1 MKRKNILFLRS
12 GFHKEFALKSMIEAG
27 FDLIVV
33 DEPNSSLLPFAKR
46 MFTIDNKW
54 DENEMFSIAKQ
65 AYIENDCLGIISFL
79 DSSTIAYGML
89 SDYFNLNYFSEET
102 ARILSNKIRVRELL
116 TKEGLNSVN
125 FCTAKSVSEI
135 YDAMETWKTPVVIKP
150 SDRSASKGVV
160 IVRDSKDIEAAYKES
175 LLYSKNKEI
184 LVEEYI
190 EGIEYCAEY
199 FIVDSTPYIMAVSEK
214 EVLNEKYCVELKDV
228 TPARL
233 PLEDYD
239 KINKYL
245 SKVIRAIGFNNGIV
259 HIELKK
265 ENDMI
270 SIIEIN
276 SRCAGGNLLESVYHL
291 SGYNPYTNLANLL
304 CKVRDEVSIPKLIDY
319 NADSLFTIFDTFSYK
334 GRSGVIK
341 KIENTQVFNEI
352 KRYPEEKFFLYV
364 NKGNFV
370 GETENNEDSIGS
382 IYLMDKEYDSLITR
396 CKQLEDSIGV
406 YVGDE

>member
-1 MKRKNILFLRS
+1 MILTGSAIREECQNGRIMLNPFL
-12 GFHKEFALKSMIEAG
+12 EEN
-27 FDLIVV
+27 VN
-33 DEPNSSLLPFAKR
+33 PNSYNFRLDRVLKTYKNKLLDPKKPQE
-46 MFTIDNKW
+46 METIVMG
-54 DENEMFSIAKQ
+54 DEGFI
-65 AYIENDCLGIISFL
+65 IEPYKLYLAN
-79 DSSTIAYGML
+79 TIEEIG
-89 SDYFNLNYFSEET
+89 SDFYAPTYN
-102 ARILSNKIRVRELL
+102 
-116 TKEGLNSVN
+116 
-125 FCTAKSVSEI
+125 
-135 YDAMETWKTPVVIKP
+135 AMETWKTPVVIKP